1 MGLAFK
7 IYHKLIQRYK
17 SAIQKN
23 KTNKQKNKQ
32 TKKQTNKQNKNITG
46 FLGGLISSSFAGSEN
61 QYMATTFQLTF

>member
-7 IYHKLIQRYK
+7 SYHKLIQRNK

-23 KTNKQKNKQ
+23 KKNKQKNKQ
-32 TKKQTNKQNKNITG
+32 TNKNKNITG
-46 FLGGLISSSFAGSEN
+46 FLGGLISSSFTGSEN